1 MADSVNQEQIVQ
13 ASWELLAED
22 GINTFSMRKLAKKV
36 DLSVSTLY
44 WHFEN
49 KNAIFNELINEVA
62 GSAGK
67 RFKKNGTWQER
78 LLQDGIILAQ
88 ELRKRPYSAE
98 LMLSLPPDTDN
109 YWLVT
114 EQLLVVIDDLKLSD
128 GEKFNAISILLNYI
142 LAFERDF
149 LVQKINVTQMPIGKL
164 AINKQIGSQITIL
177 KRLYQKGL
185 FQQMGTEAALT
196 WSLQT
201 IIVGLDQQQNN

>member
-13 ASWELLAED
+13 AAWELLAED
-22 GINTFSMRKLAKKV
+22 GIATFSMRKLAKKV

-62 GSAGK
+62 GSAEK
-67 RFKKNGTWQER
+67 AFKKSGTWQER
-78 LLQDGIILAQ
+78 LLQDGLILAQ

-149 LVQKINVTQMPIGKL
+149 LVQKINVTQMPIGQL

-196 WSLQT
+196 WSLRT
-201 IIVGLDQQQNN
+201 IIAGLDQQQNN